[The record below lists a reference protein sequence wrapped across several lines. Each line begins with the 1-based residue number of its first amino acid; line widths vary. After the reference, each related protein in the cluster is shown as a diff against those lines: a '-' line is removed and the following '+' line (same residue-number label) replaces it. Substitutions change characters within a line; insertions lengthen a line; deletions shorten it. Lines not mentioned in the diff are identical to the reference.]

1 MLNNLT
7 LFTALWIIS
16 KGSIKRGAIE
26 PCQELYGSL
35 ILQVAGKKIEEKKKE
50 TRALV
55 FCVFNYTI
63 VF

>member
-16 KGSIKRGAIE
+16 KGSIKRGTIE
-26 PCQELYGSL
+26 SYQELYGSL
-35 ILQVAGKKIEEKKKE
+35 ILQAAEKKNEQEKKG

-55 FCVFNYTI
+55 FCIFINTI